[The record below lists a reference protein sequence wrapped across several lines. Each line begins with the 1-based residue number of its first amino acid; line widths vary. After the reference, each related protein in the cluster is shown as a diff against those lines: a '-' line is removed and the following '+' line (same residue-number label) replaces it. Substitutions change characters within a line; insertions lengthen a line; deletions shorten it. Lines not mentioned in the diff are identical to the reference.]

1 MEMKRGVAALVALMM
16 VSGWSAVL
24 AQTPFPE
31 PDPSP
36 EPSVPAVA
44 YAPRDNTLEVWA
56 CMGIPLSHASFKEFW
71 MRGPGIGI
79 GLMSRM
85 SENIKIGF
93 GADGTLYS
101 FRRGAFAERYPGV
114 PVTVRHQTLVNL
126 DLLMRN
132 YFLPGQRFSPYLG
145 ADLGF
150 ARISGAENKEVINGV
165 RKTYYE
171 IPGTTRLTLS
181 GAAGADYF
189 FTREFA
195 VQADVRA
202 VYLHNDPNVGLF
214 LYFRVGA
221 KFKI

>member
-1 MEMKRGVAALVALMM
+1 MKRGVTALVALIMAC
-16 VSGWSAVL
+16 GWSPGR
-24 AQTPFPE
+24 AQT
-31 PDPSP
+31 PSP
-36 EPSVPAVA
+36 EPEPSRPAVA

-56 CMGIPLSHASFKEFW
+56 CMGIPLSHQSFTEFW
-71 MRGPGIGI
+71 LRGPGIGI

-93 GADGTLYS
+93 GVDGTLYS

-114 PVTVRHQTLVNL
+114 PVTVRHQTLVQL
-126 DLLMRN
+126 YLLMRN
-132 YFLPGQRFSPYLG
+132 YFLPGQRFSPFLG

-165 RKTYYE
+165 RKTYYD

-181 GAAGADYF
+181 ADAGADYF

-195 VQADVRA
+195 IQADVRA

-214 LYFRVGA
+214 LYFRFGV
-221 KFKI
+221 KFKL

>member
-1 MEMKRGVAALVALMM
+1 MEMKRGVAALAALIMAC
-16 VSGWSAVL
+16 GWSPGR
-24 AQTPFPE
+24 AQTPSPE
-31 PDPSP
+31 LEP
-36 EPSVPAVA
+36 EPSRPAVA

-56 CMGIPLSHASFKEFW
+56 CMGTPLSHQSFKEFW
-71 MRGPGIGI
+71 QPGPGIGI

-93 GADGTLYS
+93 GVDGTLYS
-101 FRRGAFAERYPGV
+101 FRRGAFAARYPGV
-114 PVTVRHQTLVNL
+114 PVTVRHQTLVQL
-126 DLLMRN
+126 YLLMRN
-132 YFLPGQRFSPYLG
+132 YFLPGQRFSPFLG

-181 GAAGADYF
+181 GNAGADYF

-195 VQADVRA
+195 IQADVRA

-214 LYFRVGA
+214 LYFRFGV
-221 KFKI
+221 KFKL